1 MKSPTDFSL
10 SYACYGR
17 MFCRDDKLKFVGQWG
32 VAVSISN
39 LTSRE
44 YEAMFTP
51 YSIEPMRER
60 DLIDVVEIEET
71 SGLNRWGYDAYRR
84 ELFTNPNSIMI
95 VARNLVPGPGVI
107 GFFAGWI
114 VEDELHVN
122 NVASHREYRRIGI
135 GRSLMEAAIDEG
147 GRRGVAFV
155 ILEVRASNEGAQLLY
170 RDLGFSIV
178 GRRREYYRVP
188 TEDAFVMK
196 LKFR

>member
-1 MKSPTDFSL
+1 VT
-10 SYACYGR
+10 
-17 MFCRDDKLKFVGQWG
+17 
-32 VAVSISN
+32 VSTGN

-44 YEAMFTP
+44 YEPLFRQ

-95 VARNLVPGPGVI
+95 VARNLVSRPEVI

-122 NVASHREYRRIGI
+122 NVASHHEFRRIGI
-135 GRSLMEAAIDEG
+135 GRSLMEVAIDEA
-147 GRRGVAFV
+147 GRRGVAHV
-155 ILEVRASNEGAQLLY
+155 ILEVRAGNEAAQLLY
-170 RDLGFSIV
+170 RELGFDFV
-178 GRRREYYRVP
+178 GRRRDYYRMP
-188 TEDAFVMK
+188 TEDALVMK
-196 LKFR
+196 LKLR

>member
-1 MKSPTDFSL
+1 
-10 SYACYGR
+10 
-17 MFCRDDKLKFVGQWG
+17 
-32 VAVSISN
+32 VSISN

-95 VARNLVPGPGVI
+95 VARNLVPGRGVI

-122 NVASHREYRRIGI
+122 NVASHREFRRIGV
-135 GRSLMEAAIDEG
+135 GRSLMEAAIDEAA
-147 GRRGVAFV
+147 RRGVAYV

-170 RDLGFSIV
+170 RDLGFSFV
-178 GRRREYYRVP
+178 GRRRDYYRLP
-188 TEDAFVMK
+188 TEDALVMK
-196 LKFR
+196 LKFG

>member
-1 MKSPTDFSL
+1 M
-10 SYACYGR
+10 
-17 MFCRDDKLKFVGQWG
+17 
-32 VAVSISN
+32 SISN

-95 VARNLVPGPGVI
+95 VARNLVPGPAVI

-122 NVASHREYRRIGI
+122 NVASHREYRRIGV
-135 GRSLMEAAIDEG
+135 GRSLMEAAIDEA
-147 GRRGVAFV
+147 GRRSVAFV
-155 ILEVRASNEGAQLLY
+155 ILEVRASNEAAQLLY
-170 RDLGFSIV
+170 RDLGFRIV
-178 GRRREYYRVP
+178 GRRREYYRLP
-188 TEDAFVMK
+188 TEDALVMK
-196 LKFR
+196 LKFK

>member
-1 MKSPTDFSL
+1 M
-10 SYACYGR
+10 
-17 MFCRDDKLKFVGQWG
+17 
-32 VAVSISN
+32 
-39 LTSRE
+39 
-44 YEAMFTP
+44 P

-122 NVASHREYRRIGI
+122 NVASHREYRRIGV
-135 GRSLMEAAIDEG
+135 GRSLMESAIDEG

-170 RDLGFSIV
+170 RDLGFNIV
-178 GRRREYYRVP
+178 GRRREYYRLP
-188 TEDAFVMK
+188 TEDALVMK